1 MFACFHILCFKHL
14 LLFLHNPSDLL
25 SPFPTNQGSQLL
37 CCGPTGSCVSV
48 LHPQQREGSRWI
60 LSGKGE
66 SLEASLRSDS
76 FTFCLLCVAWPGMEH
91 DWLPHDSAA
100 MPSPPLWV
108 MHFQT
113 VNNPSSPLKWLLVR
127 SQQENSKYRD
137 VLALDLTLCVLCIV
151 RWPQHP
157 WSLTS
162 RSWKH
167 SPCSLMDNQSFPDT
181 PSILG
186 QSSWHA
192 EPLC

>member
-14 LLFLHNPSDLL
+14 LLFLYNPSDLL

-37 CCGPTGSCVSV
+37 CCGPTGSCVSI

-76 FTFCLLCVAWPGMEH
+76 STFCVLCVAWPGMEH
-91 DWLPHDSAA
+91 DWLPHDPAA

-127 SQQENSKYRD
+127 YLVMTRKQQVQRCACFRSHFVCSVYSKMST
-137 VLALDLTLCVLCIV
+137 A
-151 RWPQHP
+151 
-157 WSLTS
+157 SLTS
-162 RSWKH
+162 DK
-167 SPCSLMDNQSFPDT
+167 
-181 PSILG
+181 
-186 QSSWHA
+186 
-192 EPLC
+192 